1 MSGQTGFNYEVMI
14 SRLHGGLCAF
24 QSLRAHRRQR
34 DQAVAP
40 AASTERRAPEER
52 VAPTSPRATPVDEQ
66 ATGSPEAQ
74 AFVAMGDRLVP
85 LFGSLNGLFG
95 AAPAPSAPAP
105 TASAP
110 PPAAPAPTAEETRP
124 PQSATAPTP
133 TTSTLKLPPP
143 MPPPRLGL
151 IYGGHPSPP
160 DPAPNVAT
168 EPAAAT
174 PRTSTHEPAPRPQGP
189 AQGQETP
196 SLASITALLDARA
209 QADAQRLEQVHAEHR
224 AVMAI
229 TLREHRDELRAQV
242 EAEAARTTQLLCA
255 HRDELRA
262 QREADAARTAQL
274 LREVFAEHR
283 AELARANQTH
293 ADHLAQQPTLDPNT
307 TAVGTAELR
316 GALLEQASLQRE
328 ASEDVA
334 DQISALTTIVA
345 DLGHTVGM
353 LAVAAAHKAQQGHLP
368 TRTTFPPPPRV
379 EPVAASPH
387 VDPIASAPSAP
398 SASSPQGERLA
409 STVSP
414 PVEPDTTRVGP
425 AAPAF
430 SDTTP
435 PAANQPSAR
444 LKAPPPQTRSEAAER
459 ARLQEALEDDS
470 DDDIAAALASDD
482 DDPLHRRR
490 LPPLTALEKPDDQE
504 ADDDV

>member
-95 AAPAPSAPAP
+95 AASAPSAPAP

-124 PQSATAPTP
+124 PQSATAPTS

-151 IYGGHPSPP
+151 IYGGHPSAP
-160 DPAPNVAT
+160 DHAPNVAT
-168 EPAAAT
+168 EPPSAA
-174 PRTSTHEPAPRPQGP
+174 PRTSTHEPAPRPQDP
-189 AQGQETP
+189 AQAQETP
-196 SLASITALLDARA
+196 SLASITALLDSRA

-262 QREADAARTAQL
+262 QREADATRTAQL

-283 AELARANQTH
+283 AELARANQAH
-293 ADHLAQQPTLDPNT
+293 VEHLAQQPTLDPNT

-316 GALLEQASLQRE
+316 GALLEQASLQRK

-353 LAVAAAHKAQQGHLP
+353 LAVAAAHKAHQSHLP

-379 EPVAASPH
+379 EP
-387 VDPIASAPSAP
+387 APSAP
-398 SASSPQGERLA
+398 SAPSPQGERLA

-414 PVEPDTTRVGP
+414 PVEPDAARIGP

-444 LKAPPPQTRSEAAER
+444 LKAPPPQTRGEAAER

-470 DDDIAAALASDD
+470 DDDIAAAFASDD
-482 DDPLHRRR
+482 DDPMHRRR
-490 LPPLTALEKPDDQE
+490 LPPLTALEKSDDQE